1 MVYNQ
6 PTNQMKITLFKN
18 NKWINKREIYVLKSS
33 NFTTI
38 QIIKRT
44 PNDTHQ
50 RFVYVNW
57 LFFSFVIQRWIRTD
71 YTIKTLWAD
80 FKLWFKEIIL
90 RRPVYYYWFTR
101 DCDNVETWGYE
112 RAKSRKEFNKER
124 ELLYESA
131 EGETHIYRVDKH
143 QYFKHF
149 GKRGYRDRNTEAFE
163 NGENYNV

>member
-1 MVYNQ
+1 M
-6 PTNQMKITLFKN
+6 
-18 NKWINKREIYVLKSS
+18 
-33 NFTTI
+33 
-38 QIIKRT
+38 
-44 PNDTHQ
+44 
-50 RFVYVNW
+50 
-57 LFFSFVIQRWIRTD
+57 
-71 YTIKTLWAD
+71 
-80 FKLWFKEIIL
+80 
-90 RRPVYYYWFTR
+90 
-101 DCDNVETWGYE
+101 ETWGYE